1 LKGVILV
8 GGYGTRLEPLT
19 YISNKHLLPIY
30 NKPMIEYGLAALRDA
45 GIREVCA
52 VLGGEKADQVMK
64 YLGDGFRYGVSISY
78 VWQGE
83 PKGVGHAISCAKN
96 FVGNEKF
103 IVYLADNIFETG
115 VMSLV
120 KNFENSG
127 CDAYL
132 LLKEVE
138 HPERYGVVE
147 FDKNG
152 KIIGLE
158 EKPKQSKSKWII
170 SGAYGF
176 KPIVF
181 NVIDEL
187 RPSWRGEIE
196 ITEAIDKMVKKGLD
210 VGYDKLQGRWF
221 DAGTFDD
228 ILEASIF
235 MKEKMRGR

>member
-1 LKGVILV
+1 MKGVILV

-30 NKPMIEYGLAALRDA
+30 NRPMVEYGLTALRDA
-45 GIREVCA
+45 GIRDVCV

-64 YLGDGFRYGVSISY
+64 YLGDGFRYGLSLSY

-83 PKGVGHAISCAKN
+83 PKGVGHAVSCTKK
-96 FVGNEKF
+96 FVGDEKF

-115 VMSLV
+115 ITDLA
-120 KNFENSG
+120 KNFEASD

-138 HPERYGVVE
+138 HPGRYGVVE
-147 FDKNG
+147 FKNDKIVN
-152 KIIGLE
+152 LE
-158 EKPKQSKSKWII
+158 EKPTHPKSNWII
-170 SGAYGF
+170 TGVYGF
-176 KPIVF
+176 KPIIF
-181 NVIDEL
+181 DVISEL
-187 RPSWRGEIE
+187 KPSWRGEYE
-196 ITEAIDKMVKKGLD
+196 ITEAIAKMVTKGFQIK
-210 VGYDKLQGRWF
+210 YDRLQGRWF

-228 ILEASIF
+228 ILDASVF

>member
-1 LKGVILV
+1 MKGVILV

-30 NKPMIEYGLAALRDA
+30 NKPMVEYGLTALRDA
-45 GIREVCA
+45 GIRDVCV

-64 YLGDGFRYGVSISY
+64 YLGDGFRYDLSLSY

-83 PKGVGHAISCAKN
+83 PKGVGHAVSCTKK
-96 FVGNEKF
+96 FVGDEKF

-115 VMSLV
+115 IIDLV
-120 KNFENSG
+120 NNFEASD

-132 LLKEVE
+132 LLIEVE

-147 FDKNG
+147 LKNG
-152 KIIGLE
+152 KIINLE
-158 EKPKQSKSKWII
+158 EKPKRPKSNWII
-170 SGAYGF
+170 TGVYGF
-176 KPIVF
+176 KPIIF
-181 NVIDEL
+181 DVIDEL
-187 RPSWRGEIE
+187 KPSWRGEYE
-196 ITEAIDKMVKKGLD
+196 ITEAIAKMVAKGLQ
-210 VGYDKLQGRWF
+210 VKYNILRGRWF

-228 ILEASIF
+228 ILDASVF